1 MVLYYI
7 HSLKLRGFKMGLG
20 KSLKKGFGKVV
31 NAVTGGNEF
40 LNSVVGLGVG
50 TSLGVDPVTATY
62 AGSNIATSANKEEL
76 NKKAKRA
83 AEEEA
88 AAKAAEEFAE
98 YQRKNSEAADYERKI
113 LGQRSSR
120 IENAAQSRTD
130 FTSEEDVD
138 PRAARV
144 DRLLAKKRKLIGFE

>member
-1 MVLYYI
+1 
-7 HSLKLRGFKMGLG
+7 MGLG

-40 LNSVVGLGVG
+40 LNTVVGLGVG
-50 TSLGVDPVTATY
+50 TSLGLDPVTSTY
-62 AGSNIATSANKEEL
+62 AGSNIATAANSEEL
-76 NKKAKRA
+76 NKKAKKEAR
-83 AEEEA
+83 EEA
-88 AAKAAEEFAE
+88 EARAAEEFAE
-98 YQRKNSEAADYERKI
+98 YQRKNREATDYEKKI
-113 LGQRSSR
+113 LGQRLAR

-138 PRAARV
+138 PRAVKA